1 MLFGISHIFLSKQ
14 KILVKNNSLF
24 RKKIKTKGKFLKKN
38 RRNSEDLHC
47 FFLLQKKKK
56 KKKKSK
62 SRKSLRVCV
71 LNLQL
76 ANLHKVLL
84 ILLVFPFFHLLP

>member
-1 MLFGISHIFLSKQ
+1 MLFGISHIFLFKQ

-24 RKKIKTKGKFLKKN
+24 
-38 RRNSEDLHC
+38 
-47 FFLLQKKKK
+47 QKKKNKGKVFEK
-56 KKKKSK
+56 KIEEFKKKSK

>member
-56 KKKKSK
+56 KKKSK
-62 SRKSLRVCV
+62 SRKSLRVCM